1 MNDYTIKPLDTVT
14 WPAFAQ
20 LAERH
25 NGVWSGCWCTWFH
38 PAWAEKGQSHAG
50 NRAYKERLVGAGK
63 AHAALVFHGDITVAW
78 CEYGSP
84 EELPSIYHLK
94 EYTAGLERLP
104 DYRITCFFV
113 DKDYRRKGVAAVALH
128 GAVDLISQAGGG
140 VVEAYPQDMQGKKT
154 SASFLYNGTRNLFE
168 QAGFGYERP
177 KGKNHCVM
185 RLTVPPS

>member
-1 MNDYTIKPLDTVT
+1 
-14 WPAFAQ
+14 
-20 LAERH
+20 
-25 NGVWSGCWCTWFH
+25 
-38 PAWAEKGQSHAG
+38 
-50 NRAYKERLVGAGK
+50 VGAGK
-63 AHAALVFHGDITVAW
+63 AHAALVFHGDIAVAW

-113 DKDYRRKGVAAVALH
+113 HKGYRRKGVAAVALH
-128 GAVDLISQAGGG
+128 GALDLISQAGGG

-154 SASFLYNGTRNLFE
+154 SASFLYNGTRNLSS
-168 QAGFGYERP
+168 RP
-177 KGKNHCVM
+177 GSSTNDRGARTICVM